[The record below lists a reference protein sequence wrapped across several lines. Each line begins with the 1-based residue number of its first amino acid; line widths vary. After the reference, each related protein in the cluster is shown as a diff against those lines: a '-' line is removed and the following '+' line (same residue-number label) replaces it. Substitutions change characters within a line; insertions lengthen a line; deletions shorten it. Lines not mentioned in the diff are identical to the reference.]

1 MSERKRN
8 RSSAD
13 WEAIEKDYRVGI
25 KTLRQIAE
33 ENGITHGAVNKRAKD
48 EGWSRDLR
56 AKILAKA
63 SEKVSKELV
72 SSEVSM
78 DTRLTEREVVEANA
92 TAIAAADLTNRKD
105 VILGID
111 ISRGHLHELAALS
124 EPGFRERL
132 EWLGKVM
139 DESGKDEETGRE
151 VKDKVNEL
159 YQYIISLGGRIKM
172 AKEAAAAIGV
182 YIPMQRKI
190 LKLDED
196 ASRNQSDVD
205 SVLKKILQGGNGAD

>member
-1 MSERKRN
+1 MG
-8 RSSAD
+8 RSQAD
-13 WEAIEKDYRVGI
+13 WVVVEKEYRAGI
-25 KTLRQIAE
+25 KALRQIAE
-33 ENGITHGAVNKRAKD
+33 EHGITEGAIRKRAKRD
-48 EGWSRDLR
+48 EWTRDLTGR
-56 AKILAKA
+56 IHAKA
-63 SEKVSKELV
+63 EELV
-72 SSEVSM
+72 RKEEVRSAGTQSQL
-78 DTRLTEREVVEANA
+78 DAPTEREVVNANA